1 MRKGVKSKSKIG
13 ECGEQE
19 QLMANRELKQN

>member
-13 ECGEQE
+13 ESGEQE